1 MPHKKNKVE
10 GRWTAC
16 CYRAGSHL
24 ARPNFPAM
32 FRRDGDYVDKILRGA
47 KPADLPVEQPQ
58 SPQRRGNVVSCMA
71 CSITC
76 QLTESA

>member
-1 MPHKKNKVE
+1 
-10 GRWTAC
+10 
-16 CYRAGSHL
+16 
-24 ARPNFPAM
+24 M
-32 FRRDGDYVDKILRGA
+32 FRRASDYVDKILRGA
-47 KPADLPVEQPQ
+47 KPADLPVEQPILLQ